1 MNAIFLVFA
10 AALVWISYRSFRG
23 GIDYLRFFEREIE
36 RPTSEFT
43 PIATIFAPCRG
54 NDSGLE
60 GNLRTVVSQDYPD
73 FEVIFVVDN
82 IDDSAVAV
90 INTLLNENV
99 KMVVAPVSTDS
110 GQKVENLRAAV
121 KEADP
126 RSKVFVFV
134 DSDVRPGK
142 TWLKS
147 LVGPLADPAVGAATG
162 YRWFVS
168 SDPSFASE
176 LRSSWN
182 ASIASAL
189 GPRTESNFCW
199 GGSMAICRLTFD
211 DLKIREKWKGT
222 LSDDF
227 TVTRTMK
234 EADRPIVFVP
244 GALTVSEGNCSFM
257 QLLEFTTRQ
266 MKITRVYARHL
277 WISSLVGSALFTGVM
292 SAALLIVVFS
302 NSLYMRIASSL
313 TLALVT
319 IFSVGKAWLRTR
331 AVRLVLTGHEAELR
345 RQMIAQLTLWFLTP
359 AVFLYNS
366 IAALFSK
373 RIVWRGIVY
382 ELKSPTETVI
392 ILD

>member
-10 AALVWISYRSFRG
+10 AALVWLSYRSFRG

-60 GNLRTVVSQDYPD
+60 RNLRTVVSQDYPD

-82 IDDSAVAV
+82 IDDPAVAV

-277 WISSLVGSALFTGVM
+277 WISSLVGSALFIGVT
-292 SAALLIVVFS
+292 SAAFLILVFS

-319 IFSVGKAWLRTR
+319 ILSVGKAWLRAR
-331 AVRLVLTGHEAELR
+331 AVRLVLTGHETELR